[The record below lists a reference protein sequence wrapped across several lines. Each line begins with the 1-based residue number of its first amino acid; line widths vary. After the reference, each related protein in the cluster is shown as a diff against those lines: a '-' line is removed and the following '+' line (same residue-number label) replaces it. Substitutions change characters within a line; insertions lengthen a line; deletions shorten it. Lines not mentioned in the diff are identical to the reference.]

1 MVLFHSSNNEVSYDN
16 KDQQVTVSMDAYQP
30 SSQAMPKNKLDF
42 GDDDDTEVLITQSG
56 ASYKPLGDIAS
67 FDNPVYE
74 IEPSLP
80 GETIH
85 YAHED
90 EEKKD
95 LALDDSDLI

>member
-1 MVLFHSSNNEVSYDN
+1 
-16 KDQQVTVSMDAYQP
+16 MDSYQP
-30 SSQAMPKNKLDF
+30 SSQAKHKNKLDF
-42 GDDDDTEVLITQSG
+42 GDDDTEVLITQSG
-56 ASYKPLGDIAS
+56 ATYKPLGDIAS

-74 IEPSLP
+74 SELSLP

-85 YAHED
+85 YADDD

>member
-16 KDQQVTVSMDAYQP
+16 KDQQVTVSMGSYQP
-30 SSQAMPKNKLDF
+30 SSQAMQKNKLDF
-42 GDDDDTEVLITQSG
+42 EGDDNEVLITQSG
-56 ASYKPLGDIAS
+56 ATYKPLGDIAS

-74 IEPSLP
+74 SEPSLQ

-85 YAHED
+85 YADDDD